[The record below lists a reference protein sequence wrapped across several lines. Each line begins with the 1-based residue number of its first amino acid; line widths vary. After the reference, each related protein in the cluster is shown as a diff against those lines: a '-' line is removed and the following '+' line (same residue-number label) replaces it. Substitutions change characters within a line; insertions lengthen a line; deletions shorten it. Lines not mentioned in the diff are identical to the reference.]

1 MPCIDAAT
9 FDAKDLTPQSNA
21 DNTRVWKTAADD
33 MVTLYYFPKPQAFRA
48 TADDLASIRAGSRRQ
63 ASQYGGAIVEVELC
77 AIGGLAAVREILK
90 VPRNRSAWVIWVR
103 S

>member
-1 MPCIDAAT
+1 MPGIDAAT

-21 DNTRVWKTAADD
+21 DNTRVWKTAAGD
-33 MVTLYYFPKPQAFRA
+33 MVTLYYFSKPQAFRA
-48 TADDLASIRAGSRRQ
+48 TADDLVSIRAGSRRQ